1 MRLKD
6 NIMNMTDLM
15 WHMKAKG
22 RSDDY
27 LELWT
32 IKEYLIEQI
41 GKLHQ
46 EKREAEKHGDSVK
59 MPGHLIN
66 IITIELDRRIKML
79 DYLLKD
85 ILFKLKEDDK
95 KTGKIF

>member
-1 MRLKD
+1 
-6 NIMNMTDLM
+6 MNMTDLIWM
-15 WHMKAKG
+15 MKAKG

-32 IKEYLIEQI
+32 IKEYLIDQI
-41 GKLHQ
+41 HKLHD

-79 DYLLKD
+79 DHLLKE
-85 ILFKLKEDDK
+85 ILFKLKDDDK
-95 KTGKIF
+95 KTGKII

>member
-1 MRLKD
+1 
-6 NIMNMTDLM
+6 MNMTDLM
-15 WHMKAKG
+15 WLMKAKE

-32 IKEYLIEQI
+32 IKEYLLEQI
-41 GKLHQ
+41 DKLHQ

-79 DYLLKD
+79 DYLVKD
-85 ILFKLKEDDK
+85 ILLKIKEDDE
-95 KTGKIF
+95 KTGKII

>member
-1 MRLKD
+1 
-6 NIMNMTDLM
+6 MNMTDLM
-15 WHMKAKG
+15 WAMKAKG

-41 GKLHQ
+41 GKLYK
-46 EKREAEKHGDSVK
+46 EKQEAEKHGDSVK

-79 DYLLKD
+79 DFLLKE
-85 ILFKLKEDDK
+85 ILLKLKEDDK

>member
-1 MRLKD
+1 
-6 NIMNMTDLM
+6 MNMTDLIWAM
-15 WHMKAKG
+15 EEKG

-41 GKLHQ
+41 GKLHK
-46 EKREAEKHGDSVK
+46 EKQEAEKYGDSVK

-66 IITIELDRRIKML
+66 IITIELDRRVKML
-79 DYLLKD
+79 DHLLYD

>member
-1 MRLKD
+1 
-6 NIMNMTDLM
+6 MNMTNLM
-15 WHMKAKG
+15 WLMKEKE

-41 GKLHQ
+41 NKIYE
-46 EKREAEKHGDSVK
+46 EKQEAEKHGDSVK

-79 DYLLKD
+79 DYLVKD
-85 ILFKLKEDDK
+85 IFLKIKEDDR
-95 KTGKIF
+95 KTGKII